1 MASYRPI
8 TETGVR
14 AMSTE
19 TECARYYRI
28 FTTES
33 GE

>member
-19 TECARYYRI
+19 TDHARWYQ
-28 FTTES
+28 S
-33 GE
+33 LPSK